1 MANTILTPS
10 IIANEALLI
19 LENNL
24 TAANTVFRDY
34 ESEFTGSR
42 VGDTITIRKPAAF
55 TVNEFTSSITKQDIT
70 ETSVSMQLEKHFDVS
85 TEVTSRQMTLDLD
98 GFSERV
104 IEPAMVALAEQI
116 DGYIS
121 DQYDEVHNTVGT
133 AGTPPASL
141 ANLAAIDQI
150 LNEQKV
156 PMSGRVGFMNPAAKA
171 AMMGI
176 EAVVT
181 AEKRG
186 DGGTALR
193 EASMGRVMGL
203 DFYGVQGVKSHTA
216 GSQGGQSGLLVNGA
230 VSAGATTM
238 NADAAHASAA
248 TLKKGDVFTVAG
260 VSGSFVVTADKTA
273 SGSAFSG
280 IAFSPAAPT
289 GGFADNAAI
298 TVKDDHV
305 ANIAGH
311 PRGLALAVVPLALPM
326 DASGR
331 AAIVSN
337 RGLSIRV
344 VQDYDISSKSD
355 VISFDVLCGAKVI
368 QPELLTRVLG

>member
-10 IIANEALLI
+10 IIASEALLI

-34 ESEFTGSR
+34 ETEFTGAR

-70 ETSVSMQLEKHFDVS
+70 ETSVSLQLEKHFDVS

-116 DGYIS
+116 DGYIY
-121 DQYDEVHNTVGT
+121 DQYDGIYNFTGT
-133 AGTPPASL
+133 AGDPPDSL
-141 ANLAAIDQI
+141 ADLAAIDKI
-150 LNEQKV
+150 LNENKV
-156 PMSGRVGFMNPAAKA
+156 PMSGRVAFMNPAAKA
-171 AMMGI
+171 DMMAI
-176 EAVVT
+176 DAVIT

-216 GSQGGQSGLLVNGA
+216 GSQGGQSGLLVNGTVA
-230 VSAGATTM
+230 AGATTM
-238 NADAAHASAA
+238 NADAAHAAAA
-248 TLKKGDVFTVAG
+248 TLKIGDVFTVAG
-260 VSGSFVVTADKTA
+260 VSGSFVVTADATA
-273 SGSAFSG
+273 SSSAFTG
-280 IAFSPAAPT
+280 ITFSPAAPT

-298 TVKDDHV
+298 TVLDDHV

-355 VISFDVLCGAKVI
+355 VISFDVLCGSKVI

>member
-1 MANTILTPS
+1 MANTILTPTV
-10 IIANEALLI
+10 IANEALLI

-24 TAANTVFRDY
+24 AAASTVYRDY
-34 ESEFTGSR
+34 EQEFGGAR
-42 VGDTITIRKPAAF
+42 VGDTITIRKPASF
-55 TVNEFTSSITKQDIT
+55 TVNEFSSSITKQDIT
-70 ETSVSMQLEKHFDVS
+70 ETSVSLQLEKHFDVS
-85 TEVTSRQMTLDLD
+85 TQVTAKELTLDLD
-98 GFSERV
+98 GFSQRV
-104 IEPAMVALAEQI
+104 VEPAMVALAEKI
-116 DGYIS
+116 DGYIY
-121 DQYDEVHNTVGT
+121 DQYDDIHNFTGT

-141 ANLAAIDQI
+141 ANLASIDQI

-156 PMSGRVGFMNPAAKA
+156 PMSGRVAFMNPAAKA
-171 AMMGI
+171 SMMGI

-186 DGGTALR
+186 DGGQALR
-193 EASMGRVMGL
+193 DASMGRVMGL

-216 GSQGGQSGLLVNGA
+216 GTQGGETGLLVNGA

-238 NADAAHASAA
+238 AADAAHAAAA

-260 VSGSFVVTADKTA
+260 ATGKYVVTADATA
-273 SGSAFSG
+273 SGSAFTG
-280 IAFSPAAPT
+280 ITFSPAAPT

-298 TVKDDHV
+298 TVQGDHV

-311 PRGLALAVVPLALPM
+311 PRGLALAVAPLALPM

-331 AAIVSN
+331 AAIVSS

-344 VQDYDISSKSD
+344 VQDYDITTKAD

-368 QPELLTRVLG
+368 QPELLTRVMG